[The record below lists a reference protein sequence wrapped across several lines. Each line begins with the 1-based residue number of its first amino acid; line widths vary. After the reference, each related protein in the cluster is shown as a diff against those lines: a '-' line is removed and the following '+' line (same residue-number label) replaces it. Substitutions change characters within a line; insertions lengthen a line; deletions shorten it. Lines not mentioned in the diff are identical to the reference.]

1 MVGFI
6 KDNGNKEK
14 WMDKVYINGL
24 MVKYTMVSILMIK
37 SMALEYLH
45 GRMESNIMV
54 NGNLENSMVKEN

>member
-1 MVGFI
+1 
-6 KDNGNKEK
+6 
-14 WMDKVYINGL
+14 
-24 MVKYTMVSILMIK
+24 MIK

>member
-1 MVGFI
+1 MVGVI